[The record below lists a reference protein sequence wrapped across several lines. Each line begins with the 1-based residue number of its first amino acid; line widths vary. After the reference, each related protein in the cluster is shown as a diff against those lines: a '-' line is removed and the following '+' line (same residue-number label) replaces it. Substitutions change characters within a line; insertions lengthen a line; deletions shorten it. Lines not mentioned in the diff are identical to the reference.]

1 MQDQPNAMS
10 AQEVSEALALH
21 EIGNSVRSSIGT
33 SNRSLLS
40 SVIETSQFLFSH
52 AQSTGTRFKT
62 QSRMLGPPAP
72 VAPSGQD
79 YRIESQSILMHTQ
92 FLLSPLFRPPAPFA
106 PPPFALPPCKLSPHR
121 QLQCKRSLHRPAR
134 PPRSAAYNS
143 LVRQQGSSLS
153 SRASL

>member
-1 MQDQPNAMS
+1 MS

-92 FLLSPLFRPPAPFA
+92 FLLSPLFLPPAPFA
-106 PPPFALPPCKLSPHR
+106 PPPL
-121 QLQCKRSLHRPAR
+121 R
-134 PPRSAAYNS
+134 PPSVQA
-143 LVRQQGSSLS
+143 LS
-153 SRASL
+153 SPTATVQALSSPPRPSPAQRGLQLVGQAAGFKFEFKG